1 MPGLSQPPLI
11 REDDP
16 QASFLMTQYLQELN
30 RIARNLTFLNSDGGI
45 TSGRRSLTFDAV
57 WVQYVSNAVADTE
70 DTVAHN
76 LGRLPVGMFIGIP
89 NVSAIIYAGPT
100 AWTSTNIF
108 MRASAATVTVNL
120 LVF

>member
-1 MPGLSQPPLI
+1 MPGIPSPPLI

-16 QASFLMTQYLQELN
+16 QASFLITQYLQDLS
-30 RIARNLTFLNSDGGI
+30 RMSRSLTFLDSDGGV
-45 TSGRRSLTFDAV
+45 TTGRRSLNIDAV
-57 WVQYVSNAVADTE
+57 WVAYVSNAVANTE

-76 LGRLPVGMFIGIP
+76 LGRIPLGIFVGMP
-89 NVSAIIYAGPT
+89 DKNAVIYSGPT

-108 MRASAATVTVNL
+108 LRASAATVTVGL